1 MGLRFFAVAALF
13 AFDVCFVAFD
23 LFLEFVL
30 VDFFHEFSSG
40 DVQCPLDAFQA
51 TNA

>member
-1 MGLRFFAVAALF
+1 MCVFFTVWALF
-13 AFDVCFVAFD
+13 AFDVGFDAFD

-40 DVQCPLDAFQA
+40 DEQEVIEVGFAFLE
-51 TNA
+51 